1 MKIFPKFT
9 CSILLPFLGVTSLGL
24 AGCQQNSTPKVLR
37 LQGQIVGQEIVVS
50 AKATGKI
57 ESVGAYAGDR
67 VTPGQ
72 VLLRFDDA
80 PLQQKLL
87 AIQQQGATAE
97 QEAMQLRA
105 QQQTLRQQ
113 LQQSLLVS
121 APMVPDAV
129 SGDALGEQLRSQLQV
144 AETELKQAQDARNR
158 IIPLVQQ
165 GALPRK
171 QLEEAEIRVQRAK
184 DLVKQ
189 TTSAIELA
197 KTRPSS
203 MPQAATAIPQN
214 ADQFKEAIAQAQVQE
229 KSAVQK
235 MALLR
240 KQLQGTQKQLTQLSL
255 LSPFEGRVM
264 QQMADTGSMIKPGQ
278 PLLKLL
284 KSDTLRWVGTVPGNQ
299 ANLLLIGQV
308 ARLSLQG
315 HPQGGVK
322 ASILEVRSPSPGST
336 AMPVQVSMKL
346 EEDDMGLAKPGTAVE
361 AEIQPGSSSGGKP

>member
-1 MKIFPKFT
+1 MKISPQFT
-9 CSILLPFLGVTSLGL
+9 CAILLPFLGVTSLGL
-24 AGCQQNSTPKVLR
+24 ASCQQDSTPKVLR
-37 LQGQIVGQEIVVS
+37 LKGQIVGQEIVVS
-50 AKATGKI
+50 AKASGKI
-57 ESVGAYAGDR
+57 ESLGAYAGDR
-67 VTPGQ
+67 ITPGQ

-87 AIQQQGATAE
+87 TLQQQGAATE
-97 QEAMQLRA
+97 QEAMQMRA

-113 LQQSLLVS
+113 LQQALLVS
-121 APMVPDAV
+121 APMVPGAV
-129 SGDALGEQLRSQLQV
+129 SGDVLGEQLRSQLQV
-144 AETELKQAQDARNR
+144 AETELKQAQDARNDL
-158 IIPLVQQ
+158 IPLVKQ

-184 DLVKQ
+184 ELVKQ

-203 MPQAATAIPQN
+203 TTQAATAAPQG
-214 ADQFKEAIAQAQVQE
+214 ADQIKKAIAQAQVQE

-240 KQLQGTQKQLTQLSL
+240 KQVQGTQKQLTQLSL
-255 LSPFEGRVM
+255 LSPFAGRVM
-264 QQMADTGSMIKPGQ
+264 QQMVDTGSTIKPGQ

-284 KSDTLRWVGTVPGNQ
+284 QTDTLRWVGTVPGNQ

-308 ARLSLQG
+308 ARLGLQG

-322 ASILEVRSPSPGST
+322 ASILEMRSPSPGST
-336 AMPVQVSMKL
+336 AVPVQVSMKL

-361 AEIQPGSSSGGKP
+361 AEIEPSAGKPQDR